1 MTPLSRDPKRRTA
14 PEKLLPLSPRDF
26 LVLFSLASSGEQ
38 HGYGIVKA
46 VERESDG
53 TVSLD
58 PANLYRALKRL
69 IRDGLVRE
77 AERRAAPDAGDERRR
92 YYAITDFGRKVVALE
107 AARLARLADAAR
119 AGQLIPL
126 KGDIP

>member
-1 MTPLSRDPKRRTA
+1 MCPYMTPLSRDPKRRTA

-26 LVLFSLASSGEQ
+26 L
-38 HGYGIVKA
+38 
-46 VERESDG
+46 G

-69 IRDGLVRE
+69 IRDGLVGE